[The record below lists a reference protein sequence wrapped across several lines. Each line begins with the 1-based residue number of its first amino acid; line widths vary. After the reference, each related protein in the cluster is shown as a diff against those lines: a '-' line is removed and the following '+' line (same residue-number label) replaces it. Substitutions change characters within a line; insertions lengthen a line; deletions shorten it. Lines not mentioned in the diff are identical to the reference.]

1 MVRGTAAPSAQRVPK
16 ERTTWKSDRT
26 LALEQGGRDWIRE
39 AVARAAV
46 VARLAAEDAV
56 SAVGRAVLTVQPA
69 APTVDRV
76 QVNAGAVASAAD
88 LPYAD
93 LPVTRRLVTDIAA
106 VGYAW
111 VDSDDG
117 FY

>member
-1 MVRGTAAPSAQRVPK
+1 MAAPMKVKLSIA
-16 ERTTWKSDRT
+16 T
-26 LALEQGGRDWIRE
+26 ALNPS
-39 AVARAAV
+39 
-46 VARLAAEDAV
+46 LHSKHFDAIV
-56 SAVGRAVLTVQPA
+56 SHDLLVTAVGRAALIVQPA
-69 APTVDRV
+69 PLTVDRA
-76 QVNAGAVASAAD
+76 QVNAGAVACAAD
-88 LPYAD
+88 LLYGD

>member
-1 MVRGTAAPSAQRVPK
+1 
-16 ERTTWKSDRT
+16 
-26 LALEQGGRDWIRE
+26 
-39 AVARAAV
+39 
-46 VARLAAEDAV
+46 
-56 SAVGRAVLTVQPA
+56 VQPA